1 MDTITHILFG
11 IALARSELVPEARS
25 AEAIVILGSIIP
37 DIDLVFRV
45 KGINQYFIH
54 HRKESHSLLGL
65 FFLSLPLWL
74 FGILIFPEVGRGWL
88 YLLVWMGLFSHILL
102 DYLTIYGVDWFY
114 PFRNSFYNFGIIP
127 IFDPWLDILLLP
139 PVLEK
144 FIPLSQPF
152 LSRISLLLCLGYFGL
167 LASFKFIAIFQIK
180 EFFSKS
186 PEKVMAK
193 EIRAYPYFLNPFQW
207 LVLAKTDG
215 IVYRIKHSLISG
227 PGPVG
232 RFNNKVLS
240 QLDTIRDKS
249 QLLKAFLVFTD
260 FQNWESTE
268 TEQGIKVVGN
278 DLRFSHYGKG
288 FRAEFGLSQN
298 GQLISEKF
306 SYY

>member
-1 MDTITHILFG
+1 
-11 IALARSELVPEARS
+11 
-25 AEAIVILGSIIP
+25 
-37 DIDLVFRV
+37 
-45 KGINQYFIH
+45 
-54 HRKESHSLLGL
+54 
-65 FFLSLPLWL
+65 
-74 FGILIFPEVGRGWL
+74 
-88 YLLVWMGLFSHILL
+88 
-102 DYLTIYGVDWFY
+102 
-114 PFRNSFYNFGIIP
+114 
-127 IFDPWLDILLLP
+127 
-139 PVLEK
+139 
-144 FIPLSQPF
+144 
-152 LSRISLLLCLGYFGL
+152 
-167 LASFKFIAIFQIK
+167 
-180 EFFSKS
+180 
-186 PEKVMAK
+186 MAK